1 MNILV
6 IGCGVSGLTTG
17 LSLLEAGHTV
27 TIWAKELPPFTTSN
41 VAAAF
46 WYPYKAYP
54 TDKVAQWSNE
64 AFQKFKELQ
73 SNKES
78 GITMANILDRKGEP
92 TPDPLWA
99 TAVED
104 FRHASRAELP
114 PGYLDGFTFETPV
127 IDMGIYLYYLMRA
140 FHAQK
145 GQIVQRTVTD
155 LTEAFAQSE
164 IVVNCSG
171 LGARELVGDHDIH
184 AARGQV
190 VRIKPN
196 GFRRVLFDDD
206 GPNSLAHIVPRI
218 YDIVLGG
225 TYEENNESLE
235 VDPEQTRDILRRC
248 AKLAPEFP
256 AVTKKDIVNVVCG
269 LRPVRS
275 SVRVEAERVAPDR
288 LLVHNYGHGG
298 AGVMLSWGCA
308 AEVVKLIAERVLSQ
322 V

>member
-1 MNILV
+1 VNILV

-17 LSLLEAGHTV
+17 LCLLEAGHTV
-27 TIWAKELPPFTTSN
+27 SIWAKDLPPFTTSN

-54 TDKVAQWSNE
+54 ADKVAQWSNE
-64 AFQKFKELQ
+64 ALQKFKEQQ

-78 GITMANILDRKGEP
+78 GITMTNILDGKGES

-114 PGYLDGFTFETPV
+114 PDYLDGFTFETPV
-127 IDMGIYLYYLMRA
+127 IDMGIYLYYLMRI
-140 FHAQK
+140 FHEQK

-155 LTEAFAQSE
+155 LTEAFEQSQ

-171 LGARELVGDHDIH
+171 LGARELVGDNDIRP
-184 AARGQV
+184 ARGQV
-190 VRIKPN
+190 LRIKPN

-206 GPNSLAHIVPRI
+206 GPNNVAYIVPRI

-225 TYEENNESLE
+225 TYEENNGSIE
-235 VDPEQTRDILRRC
+235 VDPEQTQGILRRC
-248 AKLAPEFP
+248 AKLAPDFP
-256 AVTKKDIVNVVCG
+256 AVAKEDIINIVCG

-275 SVRVEAERVAPDR
+275 SVRVEAERITPGR

-298 AGVMLSWGCA
+298 AGVTLSWGCA
-308 AEVVKLIAERVLSQ
+308 AEVVKLIAERTM
-322 V
+322 